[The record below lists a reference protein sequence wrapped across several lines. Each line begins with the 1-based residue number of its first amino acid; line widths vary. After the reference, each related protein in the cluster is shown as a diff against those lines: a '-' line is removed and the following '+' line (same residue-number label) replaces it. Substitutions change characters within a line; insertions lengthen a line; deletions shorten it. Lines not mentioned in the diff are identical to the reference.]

1 MGSDISRRS
10 FLKTTAYTTSAI
22 AFLSTGK
29 LEGGNYLMKNNIC
42 NFSNPFR
49 MPKPLDDLKPAKWI
63 WFQSRRTLANTFV
76 LFRKN
81 INIADKVKKATGWVV
96 ADSRYLL
103 EVNGQRVQWGPAPCD
118 PRYVEADPVDLT
130 GILKEGDNTIGAKV
144 LFYGHGDG
152 TSPAGK
158 PGFLFYL
165 EIEYSNGQVEKIV
178 SNSSWQSHLARAWRP
193 GQYKRWYLRSLQ
205 EEFDAR
211 LYPYGFSKPGFEPD
225 GRWQGAMELN
235 CPADK
240 PAVCSNYP
248 EYLHE
253 IKGDPDICML
263 LRRQVPM
270 LNEYIQPTKQL
281 TESMWINWKK
291 PAEDYFDFGSDNC
304 FTVDKK
310 ESAKKIGENCW
321 QINFGHN
328 QDEKAAALTF
338 EFDEQIVGWPMF
350 TIEASAGTTIE
361 LMMQESHEPGNK
373 TLLNTHHNSWSRF
386 ICKEGINNFEA
397 FDFESCRW
405 LQLHIRN
412 AKGKVI
418 ISKPAMRRRIFPWP
432 ENAEIKV
439 NEPKLA
445 KLIEATI
452 NTLDNSAQE
461 NCVDGMGRERQQY
474 SGDCGHQLHPI
485 WFMYGEKRLPARY
498 LRTFSHGITKGGY
511 FLDCWPA
518 FDRLNRIMFR
528 EIDMAS
534 WGPILDHGVG
544 FNFDCYYH
552 YLYTSDLTALEEIY
566 PRLVKFAGY
575 LKSIQQ
581 QDGLLPVD
589 DIGVPCVWIDHSG
602 FEKQSHKMCSFNLYA
617 CAMLKYAFGP
627 LAKAF
632 GDKKQQKFA
641 AEFSKQIHKAAVK
654 NFWSDKHK
662 MFIDNL
668 PWLKSEKNIRTHDRT
683 LSTAILYDLC
693 PNNNTKAS
701 VKTITDCP
709 DSMGFSY
716 PANAGWRLWALG
728 KAGKSETVL
737 NDLRTRWANMDS
749 VKLNNT
755 ISEDWTVRPDSSSQ
769 WSHCAVAPLYVL
781 YMSIAG
787 IMPLEPGFGRC
798 QIKPLLADLEQLELT
813 ARTVRGDLIF
823 AANGKFSNRYLSVTM
838 PAGCVGRLVVDKR
851 EKLQLKKEIGK
862 AEDNMTYYIL
872 PAGKTSTF
880 TLKYT

>member
-1 MGSDISRRS
+1 
-10 FLKTTAYTTSAI
+10 
-22 AFLSTGK
+22 
-29 LEGGNYLMKNNIC
+29 MKNNPC
-42 NFSNPFR
+42 NFYDAFK
-49 MPKPLDDLKPAKWI
+49 MPEPLPDLKPAKWI
-63 WFQSRRTLANTFV
+63 WFRSRRTLANTFV

-81 INIADKVKKATGWVV
+81 ITIDDKIKKATGWVV

-103 EVNGQRVQWGPAPCD
+103 EVNGKRIQWGPAPCD
-118 PRYVEADPVDLT
+118 PRYAEADPVELT
-130 GILKEGDNTIGAKV
+130 DILQKGDNTIGAKV

-165 EIEYSNGQVEKIV
+165 EIEHSNGLVEKIV
-178 SNSSWQSHLARAWRP
+178 SDSSWQSHVARAWKP
-193 GQYKRWYLRSLQ
+193 GQYKRWYLRALQ

-211 LYPYGFSKPGFEPD
+211 LYPYGFSRPEFKQDET
-225 GRWQGAMELN
+225 WQEAMELN

-240 PAVCSNYP
+240 PAICSDYA
-248 EYLHE
+248 EYMHE
-253 IKGDPDICML
+253 VKGNPDTCSL

-270 LNEYIQPTKQL
+270 LNEYVQPAKQV
-281 TESMWINWKK
+281 TESMWINWEKA
-291 PAEDYFDFGSDNC
+291 AEDYFDFGCDNC
-304 FTVDKK
+304 FSVEERDSS
-310 ESAKKIGENCW
+310 EKIGEDSW
-321 QINFGHN
+321 QINFG
-328 QDEKAAALTF
+328 QGQEEKAAALTF

-350 TIEASAGTTIE
+350 TIEASAGTIVE
-361 LMMQESHEPGNK
+361 LMIQESHESGKK

-386 ICKEGINNFEA
+386 ICKEGVNNFEA

-412 AKGKVI
+412 AKDKVI
-418 ISKPAMRRRIFPWP
+418 ISKAAIRRRIFPWASK
-432 ENAEIKV
+432 AEIKV
-439 NEPKLA
+439 NEPKLE
-445 KLIEATI
+445 KLIKAAI

-485 WFMYGEKRLPARY
+485 WLIYGEKRLPARY
-498 LRTFSHGITKGGY
+498 LRTFSQGITKGGY

-528 EIDMAS
+528 EIDMAD

-566 PRLVKFAGY
+566 PRLVKFSGY

-581 QDGLLPVD
+581 QDGLVPVD
-589 DIGVPCVWIDHSG
+589 NIGVPCVWIDHSG
-602 FEKQSHKMCSFNLYA
+602 FEKQSHKMCSFNLYIA
-617 CAMLKYAFGP
+617 AMLKYAFAP
-627 LAKAF
+627 LAEAF
-632 GDKKQQKFA
+632 GDKKQQNDA
-641 AEFSKQIHKAAVK
+641 IEFSKHIHKAAVK
-654 NFWSDKHK
+654 KFWSDKHK

-693 PNNNTKAS
+693 PDNNINAS
-701 VKTITDCP
+701 VKTIVDCP
-709 DSMGFSY
+709 DSMGLSY
-716 PANAGWRLWALG
+716 PANAGWRLWALA
-728 KAGKSETVL
+728 KANESKTILDE
-737 NDLRTRWANMDS
+737 LRSRWANMDS

-755 ISEDWTVRPDSSSQ
+755 LSEGWTVSPDSSNQ
-769 WSHCAVAPLYVL
+769 WSHCPVAPLYIL

-787 IMPLEPGFGRC
+787 IVPLTAGFGKC
-798 QIKPLLADLEQLELT
+798 QIRPKLADLEQLELT
-813 ARTVRGDLIF
+813 ARTVRGDLTF
-823 AANGKFSNRYLSVTM
+823 AANGTLSNRSLSVTM
-838 PAGCVGRLVVDKR
+838 PAGCTGRLVVDER
-851 EKLQLKKEIGK
+851 ENLPLKKEIGRT
-862 AEDNMTYYIL
+862 EDNMAYYIL
-872 PAGKTSTF
+872 PAGEVSTF